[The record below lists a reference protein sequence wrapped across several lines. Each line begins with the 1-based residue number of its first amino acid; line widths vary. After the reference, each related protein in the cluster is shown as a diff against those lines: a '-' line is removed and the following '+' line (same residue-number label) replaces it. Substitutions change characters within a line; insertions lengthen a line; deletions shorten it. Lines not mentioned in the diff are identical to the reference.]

1 MVLSKMDK
9 RVLACIQDG
18 MPLVARPYAA
28 IAAET
33 GLTETDVMERIA
45 TLQSS
50 GIIKR
55 FGIVVRHHELGY
67 RANAMVVWNVP
78 DARVYEMGE
87 RMGALDCVTL
97 CYRRKRS
104 LPEWPYNLFCMIHGR
119 SRESVLEHIEE
130 IIVALRLE
138 DIPHEI
144 LFSGRRF
151 KQRGARY
158 LSGMESQ
165 PKRRYQHG

>member
-1 MVLSKMDK
+1 MVLSKTDEK
-9 RVLACIQDG
+9 ILGCIQDG

-28 IAAET
+28 VARQT
-33 GLTETDVMERIA
+33 GLTESDVRERIA
-45 TLQSS
+45 ALQSS

-55 FGIVVRHHELGY
+55 LGIVVRHHELGY

-78 DARVYEMGE
+78 DDRVSDLGE
-87 RMGALDCVTL
+87 RMGTLDCVTL

-104 LPEWPYNLFCMIHGR
+104 LPDWPYNLFCMIHGR
-119 SRESVLEHIEE
+119 SRESVIERIEE
-130 IIVALRLE
+130 IITALGIDE
-138 DIPHEI
+138 IPYEV

-158 LSGMESQ
+158 APVPAEAA
-165 PKRRYQHG
+165 

>member
-1 MVLSKMDK
+1 MVLNKEDGII
-9 RVLACIQDG
+9 LACMQDG

-28 IAAET
+28 IAARS
-33 GLTETDVMERIA
+33 GLTERVVMERILI
-45 TLQSS
+45 LQSS

-67 RANAMVVWNVP
+67 RANAMAVWNIP
-78 DARVYEMGE
+78 DDQVAELGE
-87 RMGALDCVTL
+87 AMGALDCVTL

-119 SRESVLEHIEE
+119 SRESVLERIEE
-130 IIVALRLE
+130 IIGVLGIE
-138 DIPHEI
+138 DIPHKI

-158 LSGMESQ
+158 LPVMASQ
-165 PKRRYQHG
+165 PGKRYQHG